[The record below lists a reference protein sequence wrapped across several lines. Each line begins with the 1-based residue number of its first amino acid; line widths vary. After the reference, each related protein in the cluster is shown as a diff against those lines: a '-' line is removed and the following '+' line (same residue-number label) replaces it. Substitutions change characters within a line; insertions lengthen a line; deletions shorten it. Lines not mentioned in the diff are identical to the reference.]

1 MRYMVAA
8 ILLSFASAASA
19 ATPAERGEYIVRN
32 LGMCGDCHTPRNA
45 KGELI
50 ESAWLRGAAIDLR
63 PVHPMPFAVHAPPIA
78 GLPAGYTSAQL
89 ARFLA
94 TGLKPDGSMPRLP
107 MPPYRM
113 SPEDAAAVV
122 TYLETLR

>member
-19 ATPAERGEYIVRN
+19 ATSAERGEYIVRN

-89 ARFLA
+89 ARFLV
-94 TGLKPDGSMPRLP
+94 TGLKPDGSTPRPP

-113 SPEDAAAVV
+113 STEDAAAVV

>member
-1 MRYMVAA
+1 MRYIVAA
-8 ILLSFASAASA
+8 ILLTSACTAWA

-45 KGELI
+45 KGELVQ
-50 ESAWLRGAAIDLR
+50 SAWLQGAPIDLR
-63 PVHPMPFAVHAPPIA
+63 PVHPMPFALHAPSIA
-78 GLPAGYTSAQL
+78 GLPAGYTPAQL
-89 ARFLA
+89 ARFLE
-94 TGLKPDGSMPRLP
+94 TGQKPDGSAPRPP

-122 TYLETLR
+122 TYLGTLR

>member
-19 ATPAERGEYIVRN
+19 ATLAERGEYIVRN

-50 ESAWLRGAAIDLR
+50 QSAWLRGAPIDLR

-78 GLPAGYTSAQL
+78 GLPSGYTPAQL
-89 ARFLA
+89 ARFLE
-94 TGLKPDGSMPRLP
+94 TGVKPDGSLPRPP

-113 SPEDAAAVV
+113 SPDDAAAVV
-122 TYLETLR
+122 TYLGTLR